1 MLQGGSKWQRSL
13 GGTGGETLPLAVRMS
28 WSEAAGQADHNLA
41 SGKVFLKNNNL
52 KNYFKNFLKYRK
64 KKKEKY
70 SSDLDIRGR

>member
-1 MLQGGSKWQRSL
+1 M
-13 GGTGGETLPLAVRMS
+13 RMS

>member
-52 KNYFKNFLKYRK
+52 KNYFKFFFKIQEEEKRK
-64 KKKEKY
+64 
-70 SSDLDIRGR
+70 IQI